1 MTESHRSCHGY
12 NTPWFVRDVN
22 VVFSAMA
29 TKLLSYNYI
38 TRWQHTLDYDIAG
51 YVRNARNW
59 FGCYGYGV
67 PVE

>member
-1 MTESHRSCHGY
+1 M
-12 NTPWFVRDVN
+12 VR
-22 VVFSAMA
+22 ME
-29 TKLLSYNYI
+29 LHYI

-51 YVRNARNW
+51 YVRNAWDW